1 MSTGPRTAL
10 VLAAGLGRRMRPLT
24 ETLPKPLL
32 PLGGRTLLD
41 HVLDRLAEA
50 EVTMAVVNAHWH
62 AARIEA
68 HLAARGKAGLPP
80 ATLVRPEATLLE
92 TGGAAR
98 AARDLLGPDPFYVV
112 NGDSFWLNG
121 PCPALAR
128 LRHAWEAGGADCVLL
143 VHRAAQAHAEVGYG
157 DFALDPWGRLRR
169 RGEREV
175 VPYIYA
181 GAQIIGPALLE
192 QAPDGAF
199 SMNLL
204 WDRAI
209 AAGRARA
216 VVHDGPWFHLSTPAD
231 LAEAEA
237 ILNAGLPG

>member
-1 MSTGPRTAL
+1 MTVPRTAL

-24 ETLPKPLL
+24 AALPKPLL

-41 HVLDRLAEA
+41 HALDRLAEA
-50 EVTMAVVNAHWH
+50 EVERAVVNAHWH
-62 AARIEA
+62 AEQIEA
-68 HLAARGKAGLPP
+68 HLAARTAARLPP
-80 ATLVRPEATLLE
+80 ETQVRTEATLLE

-98 AARDLLGPDPFYVV
+98 AARDMLGPGPFYVV

-121 PCPALAR
+121 PCPALTR
-128 LRHAWEAGGADCVLL
+128 LSHAWGAGDADCVLL
-143 VHRAAQAHAEVGYG
+143 VHRTAQAHVDVGYG
-157 DFALDPWGRLRR
+157 DFALDSWGRPRR

-181 GAQIIGPALLE
+181 GAQIVGPALME

-204 WDRAI
+204 WDIAI

>member
-1 MSTGPRTAL
+1 MTVPRTAL

-24 ETLPKPLL
+24 ANLPKPLL

-41 HVLDRLAEA
+41 HVLDRLAEVSV
-50 EVTMAVVNAHWH
+50 ETAVVNAHWH

-68 HLAARGKAGLPP
+68 HLAARNAAGLRPT
-80 ATLVRPEATLLE
+80 TLVRTEAMLLE
-92 TGGAAR
+92 TGGAAH
-98 AARDLLGPDPFYVV
+98 AARDLLGSGPFYMV

-121 PCPALAR
+121 PCPALTR
-128 LRHAWEAGGADCVLL
+128 LRHVWEAGEADCVLL
-143 VHRAAQAHAEVGYG
+143 VHRTAQAHAEVGRG

-169 RGEREV
+169 PEEREV

-181 GAQIIGPALLE
+181 GAQIVGPALMQ
-192 QAPDGAF
+192 QAPGGAF

-204 WDRAI
+204 WDYAI
-209 AAGRARA
+209 GAGRARA

>member
-1 MSTGPRTAL
+1 VTDAPRTAL

-24 ETLPKPLL
+24 EALPKPLL

-50 EVTMAVVNAHWH
+50 AVERVVVNAHWH
-62 AARIEA
+62 AEQIEA
-68 HLAARGKAGLPP
+68 HLAARTEAGLQP
-80 ATLVRPEATLLE
+80 ATLVRTEATLLE

-98 AARDLLGPDPFYVV
+98 AAYNLLGPGPFYVV

-121 PCPALAR
+121 PCPALTR
-128 LRHAWEAGGADCVLL
+128 LRHAWEMGDADCVLL
-143 VHRAAQAHAEVGYG
+143 VHRTAQAHAEVGCG
-157 DFALDPWGRLRR
+157 DFALDAWGRPRR

-181 GAQIIGPALLE
+181 GAQILGPALMQE
-192 QAPDGAF
+192 APEGAF

-209 AAGRARA
+209 TAARARA